1 MKDIIIQ
8 KLNEIEEKENV
19 KIILAVESGSRAWGF
34 HSADSDY
41 DIRFIYLRNIEFY
54 LKLEKTRDVI
64 EWQLDKTLDING
76 WDLKKA
82 LCLLYKSNPTFFEWA
97 NFPIIY
103 KTSEQ
108 WEKIKEKVNDYFSVR
123 PGFWHYL
130 SMAKRNYRL
139 YLKTD
144 MVKFKKYFYV
154 LRPILACKWIIQ
166 KETPPPMEFEI
177 LVDTLLD
184 NELKSVVFELI
195 EKKRNSNETELIPKI
210 NVINEYIEKQF
221 TTLENIADSLPN
233 KKEKSYVELD
243 KVFFGFLINL

>member
-1 MKDIIIQ
+1 
-8 KLNEIEEKENV
+8 
-19 KIILAVESGSRAWGF
+19 
-34 HSADSDY
+34 
-41 DIRFIYLRNIEFY
+41 
-54 LKLEKTRDVI
+54 
-64 EWQLDKTLDING
+64 
-76 WDLKKA
+76 
-82 LCLLYKSNPTFFEWA
+82 
-97 NFPIIY
+97 
-103 KTSEQ
+103 
-108 WEKIKEKVNDYFSVR
+108 
-123 PGFWHYL
+123 
-130 SMAKRNYRL
+130 MAKRNYRL